1 MDKQNK
7 HGSINDNHAYYPR
20 TQNLRKINRSI
31 SIFRPFY
38 LIYLVNIA
46 LEMNANDAHGRM
58 QLYSMK
64 QMRPH
69 LTRWKD
75 NVLRNPAS
83 KTWLTSLK
91 AERIKK

>member
-1 MDKQNK
+1 MDKQNE
-7 HGSINDNHAYYPR
+7 HGPINDNQAYHPR

-31 SIFRPFY
+31 PSLLS

-75 NVLRNPAS
+75 NALRNPAS
-83 KTWLTSLK
+83 KTWLTSQLK